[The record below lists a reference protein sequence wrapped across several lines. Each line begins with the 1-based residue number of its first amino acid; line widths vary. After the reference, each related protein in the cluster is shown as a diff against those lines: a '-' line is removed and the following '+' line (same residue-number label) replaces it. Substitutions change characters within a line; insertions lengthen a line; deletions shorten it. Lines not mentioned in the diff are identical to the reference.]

1 MKKIIIFITLLIFIP
16 FFIVIIYNK
25 NYKEI
30 ELNYINVRYIRVK
43 RNQTNIIETIPLE
56 SYIVGVLA
64 GEMPIDFDLEALK
77 AQAVASRSYALKR
90 MEYNK
95 DKEYDVVDTILNQV
109 YLDEEYLK
117 NAWGNN
123 YVKNINKLRK
133 AVNETIDEYL
143 EYNGSIVDA
152 MFFSTSNGYTED
164 SELVFNFECDYLRSV
179 DSPWDA
185 EVSSAYLT
193 TKTISLTE
201 FYDKLNLS
209 YDKNLNIEIIKR
221 SNTNRIL
228 LLKINNQEFSGTDVY
243 NKLSLRSTDFTI
255 ELYGDTIKLTTKGYG
270 HGVGMSQYGA
280 LGMAKKGYTYEE
292 ILKHYYQNVSITKLK
307 NLAVPA
313 IYGLALFVFGASM
326 YLIEKT
332 INNSRFKEDSDMEYV
347 DKEIVEDNEYIPV
360 ISQTNTI
367 MKPYLSDTVSLSKS
381 FYDYEAESA
390 SQENSI
396 IFYENT
402 YMQNS
407 GVDYTNKEVF
417 EIITILDGTVIE
429 VSDNE
434 ILGKTIKIRHNND
447 LISTYQSLSEVSVKE
462 NENVIR
468 GQIIGK
474 SGTCALY
481 NNDSNLH
488 FELYNQGKTV
498 NPEEYY
504 NKTLD

>member
-243 NKLSLRSTDFTI
+243 NKLSLRSTDFAI

-280 LGMAKKGYTYEE
+280 LGMAKEGYTYKE
-292 ILKHYYQNVSITKLK
+292 ILSHYYQNT
-307 NLAVPA
+307 
-313 IYGLALFVFGASM
+313 
-326 YLIEKT
+326 
-332 INNSRFKEDSDMEYV
+332 
-347 DKEIVEDNEYIPV
+347 
-360 ISQTNTI
+360 
-367 MKPYLSDTVSLSKS
+367 
-381 FYDYEAESA
+381 
-390 SQENSI
+390 
-396 IFYENT
+396 
-402 YMQNS
+402 
-407 GVDYTNKEVF
+407 
-417 EIITILDGTVIE
+417 
-429 VSDNE
+429 
-434 ILGKTIKIRHNND
+434 TIK
-447 LISTYQSLSEVSVKE
+447 K
-462 NENVIR
+462 
-468 GQIIGK
+468 
-474 SGTCALY
+474 Y
-481 NNDSNLH
+481 NN
-488 FELYNQGKTV
+488 
-498 NPEEYY
+498 
-504 NKTLD
+504 